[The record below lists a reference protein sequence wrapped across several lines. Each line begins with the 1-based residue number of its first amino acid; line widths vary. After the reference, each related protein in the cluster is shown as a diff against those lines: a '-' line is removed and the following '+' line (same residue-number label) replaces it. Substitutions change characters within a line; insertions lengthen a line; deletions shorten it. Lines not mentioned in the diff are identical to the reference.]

1 MVTMK
6 DVAAAAGV
14 STASV
19 SNAYNRPYKLSP
31 AQRERVLSVA
41 RELGYGG
48 PHPGASSL
56 RTGSAGAFGLMIT
69 DWLPYA
75 FEDPA
80 TVLLMQGIAQAGHVA
95 QMSLTLLPV
104 GGEFAADSDEDAS
117 DDTWPAVR
125 RSLVDGFLIYSLPDG
140 HPAVESA
147 LRRKLPIV
155 CIDAPCL
162 PDAPFVGIDDER
174 AARQA
179 AEHLLELGHTKI
191 GVLVDRLRPDG
202 HAGLA
207 SQARIK
213 RATDGV
219 ARARLEGYAKAFKAA
234 GIAFN
239 TVPVV
244 EAGGFLAEH
253 ADAAARTL
261 LGRGNITAVLATT
274 DVLALAAL
282 DQLEAA
288 HVSVPDEMSV
298 VGFDDLPVA
307 ASRGLTTVAQPL
319 VEKGRR
325 AAEALLQLLDED
337 VPGRLLLPTHLKV
350 RTSTASPPSGE
361 HSPIQVTAAL
371 RA

>member
-1 MVTMK
+1 MK

-31 AQRERVLSVA
+31 AQREHVLSVA
-41 RELGYGG
+41 RDLGYGG

-80 TVLLMQGIAQAGHVA
+80 TVMLMQGIAQAGHVS

-104 GGEFAADSDEDAS
+104 GGTIATNGVEDPS
-117 DDTWPAVR
+117 DDMWPAVR

-140 HPAVESA
+140 HPAVTSA
-147 LRRKLPIV
+147 IRRNLPIV

-162 PDAPFVGIDDER
+162 PDTPFVGIDDEQAAQR
-174 AARQA
+174 AA
-179 AEHLLELGHTKI
+179 EYLLELGHTSI

-202 HAGLA
+202 VSGLA
-207 SQARIK
+207 SQARIR

-219 ARARLEGYAKAFKAA
+219 ARARLAGYAKAFKSA
-234 GIAFN
+234 GIAFKN
-239 TVPVV
+239 VPVV
-244 EAGGFLAEH
+244 EAGGFLAGE
-253 ADAAARTL
+253 ANDAAQVRRP
-261 LGRGNITAVLATT
+261 RGGIHAVRATT
-274 DVLALAAL
+274 DLLALAAL
-282 DQLEAA
+282 DELEAA
-288 HVSVPDEMSV
+288 KVSVPAEMSV
-298 VGFDDLPVA
+298 IGFDDLPA
-307 ASRGLTTVAQPL
+307 AAPRGLTTIAQPL

-325 AAEALLQLLDED
+325 AAESLLQLLDED
-337 VPGRLLLPTHLKV
+337 VPGRVILPTQLKV
-350 RTSTASPPSGE
+350 RTSTGPPPG
-361 HSPIQVTAAL
+361 
-371 RA
+371 R